1 MAAMTPAQA
10 INAGLR
16 RVPVA
21 PLYILGV
28 LPALWLFW
36 QALTGGLGPDPVRA
50 LEHRYGEIALQLLIA
65 GLAVTPLRRFTGVS
79 LLRFR
84 RALGVLAFAHAVF
97 HVAVWLLLDMQ
108 MDMGAAWAD
117 VFERPHITVG
127 AVAVALL
134 VPLALTS
141 TDAALRRMGPQ
152 AWRRLHRLVYPAALG
167 AAIHWVMLAK
177 TWEVAPATHL
187 ALILGLLALRLPWR
201 RIARSGRDRFLRT
214 ARSS

>member
-1 MAAMTPAQA
+1 MAAGGLVQA
-10 INAGLR
+10 LNAGLR

-65 GLAVTPLRRFTGVS
+65 GLVVTPLRRFTGVS

-84 RALGVLAFAHAVF
+84 RALGLLAFAYAVF
-97 HVAVWLLLDMQ
+97 HVSVWLVLDVQLDMA
-108 MDMGAAWAD
+108 AAWVD

-141 TDAALRRMGPQ
+141 TDAALRRLGPQ
-152 AWRRLHRLVYPAALG
+152 AWRRLHMLVYPAVLG
-167 AAIHWVMLAK
+167 GAIHWMMLAK
-177 TWEVAPATHL
+177 TWEVGAATHL
-187 ALILGLLALRLPWR
+187 AVILVLLALRLPWR
-201 RIARSGRDRFLRT
+201 RKPRSLRDRSLR
-214 ARSS
+214 ADGSR